1 MTHKEKYYIYIMT
14 NKVNTV
20 FYVGVTNNL
29 LRRIYKK
36 KKKYIQGFT
45 EKYNIIKL
53 VYYEVFDDLESAFSR
68 EKQIKAGNRKRKID
82 LIMSMN
88 PQWIDLYDTLFEQ
101 Q

>member
-29 LRRIYKK
+29 LRRIYEHKQ
-36 KKKYIQGFT
+36 KYIQGFT

-53 VYYEVFDDLESAFSR
+53 VYYEVFDDISFAILR
-68 EKQIKAGNRKRKID
+68 EKQLKRWHREWKVNLIK
-82 LIMSMN
+82 SQN
-88 PQWIDLYDTLFEQ
+88 PEMRDLYEELLS
-101 Q
+101 

>member
-29 LRRIYKK
+29 LLRIYEHKQ
-36 KKKYIQGFT
+36 KYIQGFT

-53 VYYEVFDDLESAFSR
+53 VYYEVFDDISFAILR
-68 EKQIKAGNRKRKID
+68 EKQLKRWHREWKVNLIK
-82 LIMSMN
+82 SQN
-88 PQWIDLYDTLFEQ
+88 PEMRDLYEELLS
-101 Q
+101 

>member
-29 LRRIYKK
+29 LRRIYEHKQ
-36 KKKYIQGFT
+36 KYIQGFT

-53 VYYEVFDDLESAFSR
+53 VYYEVFDDISFAILC
-68 EKQIKAGNRKRKID
+68 EKQLKRWHREWKVNLIK
-82 LIMSMN
+82 SQN
-88 PQWIDLYDTLFEQ
+88 PEMRDLYEELLS
-101 Q
+101 

>member
-53 VYYEVFDDLESAFSR
+53 VYYEVFDDISFAILR
-68 EKQIKAGNRKRKID
+68 EKQLKRWHREWKVNLIK
-82 LIMSMN
+82 SQN
-88 PQWIDLYDTLFEQ
+88 PEMRDLYEELLS
-101 Q
+101 

>member
-29 LRRIYKK
+29 LRRIYEHKQ
-36 KKKYIQGFT
+36 KYIQGFT

-53 VYYEVFDDLESAFSR
+53 VYYEVFGDISFAILR
-68 EKQIKAGNRKRKID
+68 EKQLKRWHREWKVNLIKSQNRR
-82 LIMSMN
+82 
-88 PQWIDLYDTLFEQ
+88 
-101 Q
+101 

>member
-29 LRRIYKK
+29 LRRIYEHKQ
-36 KKKYIQGFT
+36 KYIQGFT

-53 VYYEVFDDLESAFSR
+53 VYYEVFDDISFAILR
-68 EKQIKAGNRKRKID
+68 EN
-82 LIMSMN
+82 N
-88 PQWIDLYDTLFEQ
+88 
-101 Q
+101 